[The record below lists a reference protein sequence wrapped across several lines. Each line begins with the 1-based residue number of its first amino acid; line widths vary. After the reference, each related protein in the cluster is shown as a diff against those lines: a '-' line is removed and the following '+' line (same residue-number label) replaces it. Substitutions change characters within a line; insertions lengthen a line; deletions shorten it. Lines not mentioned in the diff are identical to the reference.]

1 MKSPEVGAP
10 DTRILRVDETDEGKR
25 LDVYVSQKLSLSRS
39 RVQKLIENELVQL
52 NKENAPASRKVKE
65 GDILSV
71 SIPPVETDD
80 GVLPEDIPLDILY
93 EDHTIIAVN
102 KPSGLVGHPARGNR

>member
-39 RVQKLIENELVQL
+39 RVQKLIENELVLAKQG
-52 NKENAPASRKVKE
+52 KCAGKQESQRRRY
-65 GDILSV
+65 SV
-71 SIPPVETDD
+71 CI
-80 GVLPEDIPLDILY
+80 Y
-93 EDHTIIAVN
+93 
-102 KPSGLVGHPARGNR
+102 PSC